1 MKKHQGEGYGIGK
14 RGFHKIY
21 VQGKRNQ
28 EGVGIM
34 KNTSVTF
41 RQAKEKGGKLTMLTA
56 YDYSTAKMV
65 DEAGINSI
73 LVGDSLGMVCLGYED
88 TLSVTMEDMIHHTKA
103 VARGAKEALVIAD
116 MPFMSYQA
124 SVYDAV
130 VNAGRLV
137 KEGHAQAVKLE
148 GGKEVCPQ
156 IEAIVKA
163 SIPVCAH
170 IGLTPQS
177 IHAFGGF
184 KVQGKG
190 EEAARKL
197 IEAAQA
203 VEEAGAFAVVLEC
216 IPEALAKLVT
226 QKVSIPTIGI
236 GAGAGCDG
244 QVLVYQDM
252 LGMYADFAP
261 KFVKVFANVGEE
273 MRKGLAAYKKEVE
286 EGIFPA
292 AEHTFRMDES
302 ILEKLY

>member
-1 MKKHQGEGYGIGK
+1 
-14 RGFHKIY
+14 
-21 VQGKRNQ
+21 
-28 EGVGIM
+28 M
-34 KNTSVTF
+34 KNTAVTF
-41 RQAKEKGGKLTMLTA
+41 RQAKEKGEKLTMLTA
-56 YDYSTAKMV
+56 YDYSTAKLV
-65 DEAGINSI
+65 DEAGIHSI

-88 TLSVTMEDMIHHTKA
+88 TLSVTMEDMLHHTKA
-103 VARGAKEALVIAD
+103 VARGAKDALVIAD
-116 MPFMSYQA
+116 MPFMSYRT

-130 VNAGRLV
+130 VNAGRLI

-190 EEAARKL
+190 EEAARRL
-197 IEAAQA
+197 IEEAQA
-203 VEEAGAFAVVLEC
+203 VEAAGAFAVVLEC
-216 IPEALAKLVT
+216 VPEALAKLIT
-226 QKVSIPTIGI
+226 EKISIPTIGI

-273 MRKGLAAYKKEVE
+273 MRKGFAAYKKEVQD
-286 EGIFPA
+286 GTFPA
-292 AEHTFRMDES
+292 KEHTFRMDES